1 MSLLIIIPNL
11 NKMKKQ
17 LFTLFAFTAILFSC
31 SSDED
36 SGDSPTQTNHFPLTL
51 NNTWEYD
58 VVGQV
63 PGTDNLYVGNDIVI
77 GGQTY
82 KQMLTTAEPFGFYSS
97 LLRNNGLRNDG
108 SKTLFTGN
116 LNVNL
121 GFDLPIDLS
130 VTDFTILKTNATA
143 NEVLGTLTGTF
154 TQDLEGTPITVSYTL
169 KATAL
174 ESLPTFTTP
183 APQNESY
190 TDVKKVKMSLMM
202 SISTTQT
209 IPGTTINLEIPI
221 LTNQEVVAATQY
233 YAKNIGMVYNKTVVS
248 YNLALNPVDLGLAI
262 PQSATQTTEEFL
274 SSYTVN

>member
-1 MSLLIIIPNL
+1 
-11 NKMKKQ
+11 MKKQ

-58 VVGQV
+58 VVGQL

-82 KQMLTTAEPFGFYSS
+82 KQMMTTDEPFGFYSS

-143 NEVLGTLTGTF
+143 NEVLGSLTDTF
-154 TQDLEGTPITVSYTL
+154 TQDLEATPITVSYTL

-183 APQNESY
+183 APQNETY

-202 SISTTQT
+202 T
-209 IPGTTINLEIPI
+209 ITSPVPGTTFNLPI
-221 LTNQEVVAATQY
+221 LNNQEVVAATQY

-248 YNLALNPVDLGLAI
+248 YNLAIDPSQLGLPI

>member
-1 MSLLIIIPNL
+1 
-11 NKMKKQ
+11 MKKQ
-17 LFTLFAFTAILFSC
+17 LLSLFAFTAIFYSC
-31 SSDED
+31 SSDDD
-36 SGDSPTQTNHFPLTL
+36 SSESSVQTNHFPLTST
-51 NNTWEYD
+51 NTWEYD
-58 VVGQV
+58 VVGQL
-63 PGTDNLYVGNDIVI
+63 PGTDNLYVGDDVVI

-108 SKTLFTGN
+108 SRTLFTGN

-154 TQDLEGTPITVSYTL
+154 TENLEGTPITVTYTL

-174 ESLPTFTTP
+174 ESLASYTTP
-183 APQNESY
+183 TPQSETYS
-190 TDVKKVKMSLMM
+190 DVKKVKMSLMM

-209 IPGTTINLEIPI
+209 IPGTSIVLEIPI
-221 LTNQEVVAATQY
+221 LTNQEVLAATQH
-233 YAKNIGMVYNKTVVS
+233 YAKNIGMVYNNTLVS
-248 YNLALNPVDLGLAI
+248 YNLAVDPAQLGLAI
-262 PQSATQTTEEFL
+262 PQSATQATEEFL

>member
-1 MSLLIIIPNL
+1 LSLLIIIPNL

-17 LFTLFAFTAILFSC
+17 LFTVFACTAILFSC
-31 SSDED
+31 SNDED
-36 SGDSPTQTNHFPLTL
+36 SGDSSSQTNHFPLAS

-58 VVGQV
+58 VVGQL

-77 GGQTY
+77 GSQTY

-108 SKTLFTGN
+108 SRTLFTGN

-121 GFDLPIDLS
+121 GFELPIDLS
-130 VTDFTILKTNATA
+130 VTDFTILKTNANP

-154 TQDLEGTPITVSYTL
+154 TEDLEGTPITVNYTL

-174 ESLPTFTTP
+174 ESLPTYTTP
-183 APQNESY
+183 SPQNETY

-202 SISTTQT
+202 SITTSQT
-209 IPGTTINLEIPI
+209 IPGTTITIDIPI
-221 LTNQEVVAATQY
+221 LANQEVVVATQY
-233 YAKNIGMVYNKTVVS
+233 YAKNIGMVYNLTETS
-248 YNLALNPVDLGLAI
+248 YELEIDPATFNLAI
-262 PQSATQTTEEFL
+262 PQSASQTTEEFL